1 MGKILKAYRYRLV
14 DNHAFDLPLPL
25 SFEIYREDM
34 AVASYEISEDETV
47 SYTILTKFKEYM
59 ITTIRRPLTISD
71 IYYLFSCRVFQDKTP
86 FTYPEL
92 SLMGLEKYSVYEIL
106 RRTHGITPFDEYWL
120 KFEGESL
127 TYDEALEQFRA
138 LTAAAP
144 APASAP
150 VPAAPAEQ
158 PAPAASAEPEKKH
171 EADIGEILRQHTLD
185 IDALK
190 TSPAVTSPV
199 IIPDAPRAEAPLVNN
214 KMTEAEIESLLRST
228 GLAEDEAP
236 AEPESTGMMSQDEIE
251 RLLAANAPAESP
263 APAPAEPEQ
272 TSGGKMSQ
280 DEIERLLAANAPA
293 EAPAPAPAEPEP
305 TSGGKMSQDEIE
317 RLLAANAPTE
327 APAPA
332 PAEPEQT
339 SGGKMSQDDIEAL
352 LKSMQDDAAGTK

>member
-25 SFEIYREDM
+25 SFEIYRVDM
-34 AVASYEISEDETV
+34 AVASYEISGDEAV

-59 ITTIRRPLTISD
+59 LTTIRRPLTISD

-144 APASAP
+144 MP
-150 VPAAPAEQ
+150 APAEQ

-199 IIPDAPRAEAPLVNN
+199 VIPDAPRAEAPLVNN
-214 KMTEAEIESLLRST
+214 KMSEDEIESLLRST

-251 RLLAANAPAESP
+251 RLLAANAPAEP
-263 APAPAEPEQ
+263 
-272 TSGGKMSQ
+272 
-280 DEIERLLAANAPA
+280 
-293 EAPAPAPAEPEP
+293 PAPAPAEPEP
-305 TSGGKMSQDEIE
+305 TSGGKMSQDERE
-317 RLLAANAPTE
+317 RLLAANAPAET
-327 APAPA
+327 PAPA
-332 PAEPEQT
+332 PAEPEPT

>member
-34 AVASYEISEDETV
+34 AVASYEISEDEAV

-150 VPAAPAEQ
+150 AAPAEQ

-214 KMTEAEIESLLRST
+214 KMTEDEIESLLRST

-251 RLLAANAPAESP
+251 KLLAANAPAEAP
-263 APAPAEPEQ
+263 APAPAEPEH

-293 EAPAPAPAEPEP
+293 
-305 TSGGKMSQDEIE
+305 
-317 RLLAANAPTE
+317 E